1 MKNQKLV
8 ILTVMMFAIA
18 TATTVF
24 AQDKKMDMK
33 PMPAMDMG
41 MEKMHKSPHHKMM
54 MAYHHN
60 ATGFT
65 QALWDMS
72 SGEAIE
78 DLTLARSAFG
88 ELKRSLDRMEEIHQT
103 HMAGMGK
110 MDTAMMEKMKP
121 MMDKMKADR
130 AILKAHVMMLD
141 KSLTATT
148 PDVRE
153 VEIHTAVILM
163 RLKKMEM

>member
-1 MKNQKLV
+1 M
-8 ILTVMMFAIA
+8 VMMFAVA
-18 TATTVF
+18 TATTAF

-41 MEKMHKSPHHKMM
+41 MEEMHKSPHHKMM

-60 ATGFT
+60 AIGFT

-72 SGEAIE
+72 SGEKIE
-78 DLTLARSAFG
+78 DIELARNAFN

-103 HMAGMGK
+103 HMASMGK
-110 MDTAMMEKMKP
+110 MDAAMMEKMKP
-121 MMDKMKADR
+121 MMDKMKADG
-130 AILKAHVMMLD
+130 AVMKSYVMMLD
-141 KSLTATT
+141 KILKAKN

-153 VEIHTAVILM
+153 VEMHAAVILM
-163 RLKKMEM
+163 RLKKMSM